1 MLGRKTI
8 AEVLNCAAPIASPI
22 DRLSGQGPEGYGEP
36 PPPTA
41 DSPLRLHYG
50 VEIDDFATRLQSDT
64 PTVDS
69 LGLDPNDGSMDGKFL
84 DLSASL
90 LVPACV
96 MVVVLLLSPGLLCPG
111 ARAAAG
117 TAACPHH

>member
-8 AEVLNCAAPIASPI
+8 AEILNCAASKASPI
-22 DRLSGQGPEGYGEP
+22 DRLSGQGREGYPDP
-36 PPPTA
+36 PPPA
-41 DSPLRLHYG
+41 ANSPLRLHYG

-90 LVPACV
+90 LVP
-96 MVVVLLLSPGLLCPG
+96 VVSWWWCCCCPQAFVPAG
-111 ARAAAG
+111 AGAAAG